1 MRDDYKCLK
10 ETVEPGVFSEWQEID
25 VEIDAF
31 TDLGIKVIINDEYI
45 GLVYGNQVYEKYQK
59 GQELKAYIKLVRE
72 DGKIDV
78 SLHPKKE
85 RHVFSTTGK
94 IMEHLKAAGGKS
106 GFNDKSSPED
116 IEHAFQVSK
125 KVFKQAIGSLYKQ
138 GKIKIIDN
146 GIELVK

>member
-10 ETVEPGVFSEWQEID
+10 ETVEPGVFTEWQEID
-25 VEIDAF
+25 VEIDTF
-31 TDLGIKVIINDEYI
+31 TDMGIKVIINDEYI
-45 GLVYGNQVYEKYQK
+45 GLVYGSQVYEEYQK

-78 SLHPKKE
+78 SLQPKKG

-94 IMEHLKAAGGKS
+94 IMEHLKVAGGKS
-106 GFNDKSSPED
+106 GFNDKSAPED
-116 IEHAFQVSK
+116 IEDAFQVSK

-138 GKIKIIDN
+138 GKIKITDQ

>member
-1 MRDDYKCLK
+1 MRDDYKFLK
-10 ETVEPGVFSEWQEID
+10 ETVEPGVFTEWQEID
-25 VEIDAF
+25 VEIDTF

-45 GLVYGNQVYEKYQK
+45 GLVYGTQVYEEYQK
-59 GQELKAYIKLVRE
+59 GQKLKAYIKLVRE

-78 SLHPKKE
+78 SLQPKKG

-94 IMEHLKAAGGKS
+94 IMEYLEIAGGKS

-116 IEHAFQVSK
+116 IENAFQVSK

-138 GKIKIIDN
+138 GKIKITDK

>member
-1 MRDDYKCLK
+1 MRDNYKYLK
-10 ETVEPGVFSEWQEID
+10 ETVAPGVFTEWQEID

-31 TDLGIKVIINDEYI
+31 TELGIKVIINDEYI
-45 GLVYGNQVYEKYQK
+45 GLVYGNQVYEKYKK
-59 GQELKAYIKLVRE
+59 GQELKAYIQLVRE

-78 SLHPKKE
+78 SLHPKKGK
-85 RHVFSTTGK
+85 HVFSTTEK
-94 IMEHLKAAGGKS
+94 IMDYLKAAGGKS

-125 KVFKQAIGSLYKQ
+125 KVFKHAIGSLYKQ
-138 GKIKIIDN
+138 GKIKILDN

>member
-1 MRDDYKCLK
+1 MRDDYKSLK
-10 ETVEPGVFSEWQEID
+10 ETVEPGVFAEWQEID

-31 TDLGIKVIINDEYI
+31 TNLGVKVIINDEYI
-45 GLVYGNQVYEKYQK
+45 GLVYGDQVYENYRK

-78 SLHPKKE
+78 SFQPKTG
-85 RHVFSTTGK
+85 RHVSSTTGI
-94 IMEHLKAAGGKS
+94 IMDYLKAAGGKS

-125 KVFKQAIGSLYKQ
+125 KVFKKAIGRLYKQ
-138 GKIKIIDN
+138 GKIKIMDD
-146 GIELVK
+146 GIELLR